1 MRRKTFAKR
10 CTSMALAAVLAAAG
24 MTVAAKPEKALAAG
38 TVNEKEQA
46 GDENNSRATAEE
58 LPADTTMLGKI
69 VYGKDE
75 KESDY
80 YKFTIKGKGYYTFKL
95 ENYELA
101 TDIGY
106 GWNMTIYDEDMNEF
120 LSYDVEE
127 GSVES
132 RKLAYKEGTVFYIIV
147 RDVNTLDS
155 GYTSWRTQEAIYGL
169 TAVFAED
176 KSWESESNDTAT
188 TANVVEKGK
197 INGSLVK
204 GDDVDYYK
212 YTAKDTGYI
221 KAYVENTL
229 GDVDNVAYGWI
240 FNAYDKDM
248 NDILKTDS
256 FKTVSRECDCIV
268 KKGQVVYFKVEAY
281 DSYNDRFTKRS
292 PIDVQYTLNV
302 SFTKTGSVE
311 KESNDSYNQAN
322 TIKKSIFGVVGDST
336 NKHEED
342 WFKFAAGKSG
352 NTKIKVDIPDLANSY
367 KVTVYDSK
375 KKEVKSMSI
384 NSSKTLKFKTQK
396 GQKYY
401 VCVENENG
409 GSLFSSSYSYGFLY
423 KLTIK

>member
-1 MRRKTFAKR
+1 
-10 CTSMALAAVLAAAG
+10 MALAAVLAAAG

-69 VYGKDE
+69 VYGEDA

-80 YKFTIKGKGYYTFKL
+80 YKFTFKGKGYYTFKL

-101 TDIGY
+101 TNIGD

-132 RKLAYKEGTVFYIIV
+132 RKIAYKEGTVFYLII
-147 RDVNTLDS
+147 RDHNTNYDWAKS
-155 GYTSWRTQEAIYGL
+155 QEAVYGL
-169 TAVFAED
+169 TASFTED
-176 KSWESESNDTAT
+176 KYWEAEANDTT
-188 TANVVEKGK
+188 STANVIEGGK
-197 INGSLVK
+197 ISGTIVDT
-204 GDDVDYYK
+204 DDVDYYM
-212 YTAKDTGYI
+212 YTAKDNGYV

-229 GDVDNVAYGWI
+229 GDVDNVGDGWI

-256 FKTVSRECDCIV
+256 FKTVSWECECIV
-268 KKGQVVYFKVEAY
+268 KKGQVIYFKVAP
-281 DSYNDRFTKRS
+281 YNTNYTWAC
-292 PIDVQYTLNV
+292 PIDVQYSLNV
-302 SFTKTGSVE
+302 SFTKSGSVE
-311 KESNDSYNQAN
+311 KENNNSFDQAN
-322 TIKKSIFGVVGDST
+322 TIKKSVFGVVGDSS

-342 WFKFAAGKSG
+342 WFKFTASKSG

-384 NSSKTLKFKTQK
+384 NSSKTLKFKTKK